1 MPLVEKRKR
10 ILVICPHPE
19 GYVPG
24 QRLKYEQY
32 FESWRQNGY
41 DITVSPF
48 MSEKMQQIVYKKGH
62 FIDKVLGT
70 IDGYRRRFMDLFR
83 IGKYDVAYIFLSVTP
98 FGPPFA
104 EWVFTK
110 LAKKVIYDI
119 DDLVFLKN
127 VKHENRLLAALKGKR
142 KPFFM
147 MKKADHVISCTPYL
161 DSIAR
166 QYNQHTTD
174 ISSTINTDTYI
185 PVNTYSNDHVP
196 VLGWS
201 GSHSTIR
208 YLYLLKDVL
217 LELRKKTNF
226 RLLVIGNEDFN
237 IPGIECEAHAW
248 SADTEIPLLQQIDI
262 GLYPL
267 PADDPWILGKSGL
280 KALQYMGL
288 GIPTVATRAGCN
300 DRVIEDGINGFLVST
315 EQQWVEQLF
324 NLISDTALRRT
335 IGTNAR
341 KRVEEYYSI
350 KANAPTYLNI
360 IRSVAG

>member
-1 MPLVEKRKR
+1 MQLVKKRKR
-10 ILVICPHPE
+10 ILVICPHPQ

-41 DITVSPF
+41 EVTVSPF

-62 FIDKVLGT
+62 FAAKILGT
-70 IDGYRRRFMDLFR
+70 ADGYCRRFMDLFR
-83 IGKYDVAYIFLSVTP
+83 IRQYDAAYIFLSVTP

-104 EWVFTK
+104 EWLFTS

-127 VKHENRLLAALKGKR
+127 VQHENRLLGALKGKK

-147 MKKADHVISCTPYL
+147 MRKADHVISCTPYL

-217 LELRKKTNF
+217 LELRKKINF
-226 RLLVIGNEDFN
+226 RLLVIGSQDFD
-237 IPGIECEAHAW
+237 IPGIETEVHAW
-248 SADTEIPLLQQIDI
+248 SAGTEIPLLQQIDI

-300 DRVIEDGINGFLVST
+300 DRVIENNVSGFLVST
-315 EQQWVEQLF
+315 EKEWVEKLSE
-324 NLISDTALRRT
+324 LIADPELRKV

-341 KRVEEYYSI
+341 KRVEQYYSI
-350 KANAPTYLNI
+350 KANAPTYLSI